1 MNNITRIQNPL
12 KLTQSLFYINAVI
25 WILIGVYTLWRMNL
39 GGSLSPMSAILVGML
54 MFGNAFI
61 LFLAGVGLAERARLT
76 FLFAFLI
83 LFVNS
88 LLTITDQVGLID
100 LLVLALNLLTLVLLV
115 IYRKQ
120 LGM

>member
-1 MNNITRIQNPL
+1 MQTTPRIANPL
-12 KLTQSLFYINAVI
+12 RLTQVLFYLNAVI
-25 WILIGVYTLWRMNL
+25 WILIGVFTLWRMNL
-39 GGSLSPMSAILVGML
+39 GGLLSPMSAILVSML

-88 LLTITDQVGLID
+88 LLTISDQVGLFD
-100 LLVLALNLLTLVLLV
+100 LIVLALNLLTLALLV